1 MAQKFSLPDWDRNL
15 RELDFEPAL
24 VEGILRL
31 VENRDPAGAALLL
44 RRRRSELLDQLH
56 QAGRQVDLADFLL
69 YHLKQMERTEPKTDG
84 NAESDPG
91 MG

>member
-15 RELDFEPAL
+15 RELGCEPAL

-31 VENRDPAGAALLL
+31 VDGWDPAGAALLL

>member
-1 MAQKFSLPDWDRNL
+1 MAQNFSLPDWGRNL
-15 RELDFEPAL
+15 RELGCEPAL

>member
-15 RELDFEPAL
+15 RELGCEPAL

-69 YHLKQMERTEPKTDG
+69 
-84 NAESDPG
+84 
-91 MG
+91 

>member
-15 RELDFEPAL
+15 RELGCEPAL

-56 QAGRQVDLADFLL
+56 QAGRWIWRIFCCI
-69 YHLKQMERTEPKTDG
+69 T
-84 NAESDPG
+84 
-91 MG
+91 

>member
-15 RELDFEPAL
+15 RELGCEPAL
-24 VEGILRL
+24 VEGILRR

-69 YHLKQMERTEPKTDG
+69 YRLKQMERTEPKTDG